1 MYSSSNKTKPPEEKV
16 YILDDDEA
24 VRDSLQWLIEPEGY
38 QVLAFDDPEVF
49 LESIEWPQIAV
60 LLLDVRMPKLSGL
73 EVQNKLTERGVPIPI
88 IFITGHGDVTM
99 AVETMKQGA
108 VDFLEK
114 PFNEARIKDLIAI
127 HMDYARTL
135 AANSKIKTRVEQL
148 FEKLTSREQQV
159 LQRIVS
165 GRLNKQIAD
174 DLNISIKTVEAHRAN
189 IMDKLEVTNVADLIK
204 LSLRKYPNSEST
216 NHPPEHSL

>member
-1 MYSSSNKTKPPEEKV
+1 MYPSKNSTKPPEETV
-16 YILDDDEA
+16 FILDDDEA
-24 VRDSLQWLIEPEGY
+24 VRDSLQWLIEPDGY
-38 QVLAFDDPEVF
+38 QVFTFENPEVF
-49 LESIEWPQIAV
+49 LDSIQWPQVAV
-60 LLLDVRMPKLSGL
+60 LLLDVRMPILSGL
-73 EVQNKLTERGVPIPI
+73 EVQNKLLAKGIPIPI
-88 IFITGHGDVTM
+88 IFITGHGDVTL

-127 HMDYARTL
+127 HMDHARTL
-135 AANSKIKTRVEQL
+135 VADSRIKMRVEHL

-159 LQRIVS
+159 LQRIVA

-204 LSLRKYPNSEST
+204 IALRKFSNSAPHQPT
-216 NHPPEHSL
+216 N